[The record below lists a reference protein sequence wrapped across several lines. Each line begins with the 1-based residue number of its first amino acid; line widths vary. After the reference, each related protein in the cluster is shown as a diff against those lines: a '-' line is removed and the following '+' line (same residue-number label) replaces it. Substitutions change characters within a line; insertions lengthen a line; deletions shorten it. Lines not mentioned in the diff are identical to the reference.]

1 MSQQALLKRIVEA
14 LDEAGIPYMLTG
26 SLASSLQGEPRTTH
40 DIDLVVDIAP
50 ADVARV
56 SQALSGPHIYLDE
69 RAVSEATRRRAMF
82 NLIDSSSGD
91 KADFWLLTDEPFD
104 RERFARRVLV
114 EALGLR
120 LSVCTPEDTI
130 LMKLRWAAQ
139 AGGSEKQVKDAAGVF
154 EFQGEVL
161 DQAYLDSWAE
171 TLGVTALLADVRS
184 RAAASGLE
192 SG

>member
-130 LMKLRWAAQ
+130 LMKLLWSARS
-139 AGGSEKQVKDAAGVF
+139 GGSEKQLNDALRVYELQAGS
-154 EFQGEVL
+154 L
-161 DQAYLDSWAE
+161 DDDYLDEWAAR
-171 TLGVTALLADVRS
+171 LDV
-184 RAAASGLE
+184 AAALAAIREQSLPG
-192 SG
+192 

>member
-1 MSQQALLKRIVEA
+1 
-14 LDEAGIPYMLTG
+14 MLSG
-26 SLASSLQGEPRTTH
+26 SLASSLQGEPRATH
-40 DIDLVVDIAP
+40 DIDLVVDIRVG
-50 ADVARV
+50 DVSRIVA
-56 SQALSGPHIYLDE
+56 ALSGPTVYLDE
-69 RAVSEATRRRAMF
+69 GAVAEAVRRRSMF
-82 NLIDSSSGD
+82 NLLDSVSGD
-91 KADFWLLTDEPFD
+91 KVDFWLLKDEPFD
-104 RERFARRVLV
+104 RERFARRLEV

-120 LSVCTPEDTI
+120 LKVSTPEDTI

-184 RAAASGLE
+184 RAADSGLE